1 MQAGGLIDSQ
11 LKSTYLADFQ
21 AVWFMTCIRKT
32 GRSVKL
38 MGFYTRHF
46 IITGILFL

>member
-21 AVWFMTCIRKT
+21 AVWFMT
-32 GRSVKL
+32 L
-38 MGFYTRHF
+38 YF
-46 IITGILFL
+46 IITGTLFL